1 MTTILDKKSERL
13 AIKPPGMFNVV
24 LHNDDFTSMD
34 FVIALLV
41 QIFKKSTDEAI
52 AITEHVHNNGKGIA
66 GQYTREIAETRKT
79 QAVQAARHHEYPL
92 NITVEA
98 A

>member
-41 QIFKKSTDEAI
+41 QIFKKSTDEAM

-66 GQYTREIAETRKT
+66 GSTPVKLRRPAKPRQCKQPA
-79 QAVQAARHHEYPL
+79 
-92 NITVEA
+92 ITSIP
-98 A
+98 

>member
-24 LHNDDFTSMD
+24 LHNDDVTSME

-41 QIFKKSTDEAI
+41 QIFKKSTYEAM
-52 AITEHVHNNGKGIA
+52 AITEHVQSSGKGIA

-79 QAVQAARHHEYPL
+79 QAVEAARHHEHPL
-92 NITVEA
+92 NIAVEPA
-98 A
+98 